1 MLNQKKTMEENTQQS
16 DNTRVEMPLQRMPV
30 IPYDYMAEAL
40 RIREATPEFRQD
52 NRTESQ
58 KKYDHMVSDYLIYED
73 QKQKNLQEAGKAV
86 DAMLTMVSPS
96 TYVGAATRNN
106 DKSYWENVASGE
118 GFGNFWGNFL
128 FDSAVAGIAG
138 LAAKGVAKGASK
150 QVAAKTTPSSI
161 NRLLSAPEMEAV
173 SQKTGER
180 IMLTPT
186 KESLQEAEDLL
197 GSNAKFF
204 ADDSNLSYRG
214 MVVSSE
220 LDRQAQNYGDV
231 VRQKFKTFN
240 VDLPNNIFDK
250 NINKIYPL
258 EYVDDKGNIKIH
270 NYTDKSKSIQ
280 DSYNWDGLYDYDN
293 NETYIR
299 IYSKEKAPENYDEI
313 STQIHEGISHKTD
326 EFIPRKIKAKYKDL
340 ARREFDNNWEEVRAT
355 SNEMDYYMRQKYG
368 DNYFDLIDPE
378 SLFRDNNVYMDFITK
393 LSKVNGYGNAFVKN
407 PRNLKNMDR
416 FIKTLPLPSTA
427 LLFIPNQKQT
437 Q

>member
-1 MLNQKKTMEENTQQS
+1 MEEFIQQS
-16 DNTRVEMPLQRMPV
+16 DNTRVVMPQERVPIL
-30 IPYDYMAEAL
+30 PYDQIQAVL
-40 RIREATPEFRQD
+40 SKVKPTPEFKED
-52 NRTESQ
+52 NRTDAQ
-58 KKYDHMVSDYLIYED
+58 RKQDRQISDYLIYQEEKR
-73 QKQKNLQEAGKAV
+73 QNLQEASEAV

-128 FDSAVAGIAG
+128 FDGAVAGITG
-138 LAAKGVAKGASK
+138 LAVKGAARGASK
-150 QVAAKTTPSSI
+150 QVVAKTTPSSI

-180 IMLTPT
+180 IMLIPT

-220 LDRQAQNYGDV
+220 LDRQAQNYGNV

-250 NINKIYPL
+250 KINKIYPL

-293 NETYIR
+293 NEIYIR
-299 IYSKEKAPENYDEI
+299 IYSKEKTPENYDEI

-326 EFIPRKIKAKYKDL
+326 KFIPRKIKAKYKDL

-378 SLFRDNNVYMDFITK
+378 SLFRDNNVYIDFITK

-407 PRNLKNMDR
+407 PKNLKNMDG
-416 FIKTLPLPSTA
+416 FIKTLPLPAVA
-427 LLFIPNQKQT
+427 LPYISNYQ
-437 Q
+437 